1 LPRLF
6 FYTNYNLNQINK
18 ILSTFASQFKKNDM
32 YALVTGASSGIGLKY
47 ATELASTYH
56 CDLVLVSN
64 QEKEL
69 QETAKD
75 LESRFGIK
83 TVTVYKDLS
92 TETAAEELHKFC
104 AEKGIEIDIL
114 INNAG
119 VFFFN
124 ELTKTEERRV
134 NLMLHLHI
142 RTVTNMCRLF
152 GNDMKERRRGYI
164 LNMSSMSAWMSM
176 PGISTYNATKA
187 YILNFSRS
195 LWYEMKP
202 YGVGVTAICPGA
214 VDTGLYGLSD
224 YWRKVAVAIN
234 VSMRPEKLVKI
245 ALKKMFKKKKQSMP
259 GAINSLFVPFIKH
272 LPDWAVFMVMKRI
285 SCFQK

>member
-1 LPRLF
+1 MPRLF

>member
-1 LPRLF
+1 MPRLF

-272 LPDWAVFMVMKRI
+272 LPDWAVFMVMKKI